1 MIIKDPV
8 LGKWYVDAAFKS
20 YNVYEDGKP
29 TKVVHRANSLQDAV
43 GYIFELRVAEL
54 TGEGTLKEFNQTLHD
69 MNEAFQN
76 AFKINEVQPVAK
88 YQEMIPKVQ
97 AESAGV

>member
-1 MIIKDPV
+1 MIIKDSV
-8 LGKWYVDAAFKS
+8 LGRWYVEVAFKS

-29 TKVVHRANSLQDAV
+29 TKIVHRAPNLQEAV
-43 GYIFELRVAEL
+43 GHIFELRVAEL
-54 TGEGTLKEFNQTLHD
+54 TGEGTLKEFNQTIFD

-97 AESAGV
+97 AESTGV